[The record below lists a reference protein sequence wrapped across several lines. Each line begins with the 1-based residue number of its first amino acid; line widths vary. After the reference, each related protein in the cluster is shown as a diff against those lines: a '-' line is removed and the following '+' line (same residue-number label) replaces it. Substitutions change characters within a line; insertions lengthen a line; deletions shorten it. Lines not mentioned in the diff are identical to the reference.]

1 MENKKFPESQ
11 LPIRKTSEL
20 LPQVF
25 QTDANKKF
33 LASTLDPLVQPGVLQ
48 KTVGYVGRRYGKTF
62 NGNDVYLDSD
72 ETLRSRYQLEPGVV
86 IKQENVDTKF
96 YDYLDFKNIL
106 RFFGNTEEDDNL
118 VTNQEHYSWD
128 PPISWDKFVNFR
140 EYYWVPEGPPPIT
153 ITGQAQTVESTYRV
167 KLGVTDSY
175 ILFPDGLTNN
185 PTLTLYRGQKY
196 RFIINA
202 PGNGF
207 TIRTSYDS
215 GSLRYNPDLAY
226 SKGSLVLFD
235 EKLWRALNDIPQG
248 DGSTIDENSQDWEYV
263 EPVSVSA
270 SLDYNQG
277 VTNNGIENGTLIF
290 EIPFDAPDV
299 LYYQSDT
306 NPNRLGRF
314 IIGNINSN
322 TRLDVEKEILG
333 KSQYT
338 SSNGIELSNGM
349 VIRFSGLTVPQIYD
363 TDESWVVEGVGE
375 SITLVK
381 FSDLI
386 ISSGLNLDVP
396 EVLFDNAGFD
406 TEPFDDAVFY
416 AGKKDYIVINRG
428 SRDSN
433 PWSRYNRWFHRSV
446 LEQAYKL
453 SGSDFDSAEANRA
466 KRPIIEFKENI
477 KLFNHGDRAKL
488 SVDFVDDFTTDVFS
502 KIEGSKGYIVDGE
515 ELFQGARVLVIA
527 DTDNLAN
534 NRIYQVNFITH
545 NNNRQINLVPA
556 SDSDSLLGECV
567 LVKRGAINQRLM
579 YHYDGTQWIKSQIKQ
594 SVNQPPRFEIF
605 DEAGVSF
612 SDTEKYPVSSFN
624 GTEIV
629 SYKVGTGIADTELGF
644 SLSYL
649 NIGNVGDIQY
659 EFDWELDS
667 FSYQINQI
675 TFEKHI
681 RTGFYK
687 NTLDDS
693 YGNCW
698 TVTDSTFVQPIID
711 SKVVDEN
718 TNTIDFNTVDWN
730 KFDQE
735 TNAKLVIYLNG
746 NRYDG
751 SFIRTKSRFIFE
763 DTLSI
768 GDVITIKLFCDT
780 LPDLGFYEIPIG
792 LEENPLN
799 DILENFTYGVAVD
812 HIKSALEFND
822 DLIGQ
827 AVGVNN
833 LRDISDYIQHST
845 KILKHAGIPALPI
858 SLLCD
863 KQINLI
869 KSIDYAKKKYTEFK
883 SAFLDLSTR
892 LVYNENVSELCDQ
905 ILTELART
913 KTSEDSFAD
922 SDMAG
927 TGAYKDISYQVEDVG
942 ITTFALSE
950 KFDLVSDSR
959 RAVYVYLNDNQL
971 VANRDYE
978 FDSTFGF
985 LKILIELNDNDIVTI
1000 REYNSTA
1007 SCFIPPT
1014 PTKLGLY
1021 KKYLPQKFLDDT
1033 YAEPKQVIQGHDG
1046 SINVAYN
1053 DFRDDLL
1060 LELEFR
1066 IYNNIKRQYNE
1077 QVFNIDNVLA
1087 GYYGVGEYSKDKVDV
1102 ILNRQFLQWAA
1113 DTNIDYVN
1121 NIYFDSENSF
1131 TYTYSNMTDRSQ
1143 STNLPGYWRGVY
1155 RWFYDTDRPHRCPW
1169 EMLGF
1174 SEQPDWWEDEY
1185 GPAPYTS
1192 GNLLLWEDLRDGI
1205 IRQGSRAGTYDRYKR
1220 SSLLEHIPVD
1230 ADGNLLSPLTSNLAG
1245 NFSLINNQ
1253 GDFKLGDC
1261 APVEYAWKSSS
1272 EYPFAMMTVFS
1283 LLKPFE
1289 FISDNFTSSD
1299 TENNVLDQTINS
1311 KTKYFYTIKDIEIPV
1326 AGETFGSG
1334 LIKYVMDYLKSL
1346 NLSNTNLRNFLD
1358 GIDVKLSTRLS
1369 GFVDPENQKYVLDS
1383 KNPQSTSGSIF
1394 VPEENYDII
1403 FNVSSPIISISYS
1416 GVIVEKTDRGFK
1428 IYGYDKLNP
1437 YFNYYK
1443 AIPSQTDSLINVGGV
1458 SESFI
1463 DWAEEKFYGNGIV
1476 IRYNNEF
1483 YRTLQSFTSGN
1494 TFTLD
1499 NLKKLPSL
1507 PVVQGVN
1514 ALYRRNFDTLRVSN
1528 LIYGTVLSSVQEVV
1542 DFFLGYQK
1550 YLQSLGY
1557 VFDTYNTELGVAND
1571 FFTSAKEFMF
1581 WTRHNWQIGA
1591 LISLS
1596 PLSTKIKLSNKIG
1609 VVDNLLDSF
1618 YGYSILKSD
1627 GTALDPAFIEVVRDF
1642 QEFTLSSVN
1651 TNEGIYFFSAHV
1663 VLKENVT
1670 IFDDR
1675 TVFNDVIYDKTTGYR
1690 QERIKSRG
1698 FRTTDWDGD
1707 YTSPGFI
1714 FDAVNI
1720 RIWEPYTDYKLGD
1733 IVSYKSFYYTSLISQ
1748 AGTETFDNANWSKLD
1763 SVPSKKLVT
1772 NYDYRINQIE
1782 DYYDLDS
1789 EGLGNSQRDLARH
1802 LVGYQK
1808 RDYLSNLAED
1818 ETIQY
1823 KLYQGFIRE
1832 KGTANSVRKIF
1843 DKTSG
1848 VDDDSIVLKEEW
1860 ALLLSRYGGVD
1871 QKTEIEFNVT
1881 RDELKINPQP
1891 LIFTVS
1897 RSSGPVLDQ
1906 FLRIPQA
1913 DFTISKIPFTTD
1925 INPVRYFND
1934 NNRSAG
1940 FVKLDQIEFTV
1951 SDINELLS
1959 LDINQVKE
1967 NNHIWITFLS
1977 EMSWTVW
1984 RFNKS
1989 PILAINEVEKEG
2001 SRVIIGFGRP
2011 HSFSV
2016 GDVIGVK
2023 GIPNLTG
2030 FHQITEITQRG
2041 IVVETTST
2049 QPVEF
2054 DGSTVNY
2061 IYEFTVAKYS
2071 EYQDLDLEKSAG
2083 LSAGSKLWIEQ
2094 NKDQLWEVV
2103 EKNSV
2108 YSSKGLIDYGVA
2120 NPRELG
2126 YRVLYSDALSQSIV
2140 SLPHS
2145 NQVLIYKESS
2155 ESLSFYANIN
2165 LPAYLENSMN
2175 FSLGKGMAISSDGR
2189 WLLIGAPNA
2198 GGIRSKFMGEYDPN
2212 GQYFAEEI
2220 TRYANR
2226 LWTAT
2231 DDMFGDGS
2239 TVDVYSDRWMP
2250 AEIIE
2255 ASPIGRSTGYS
2266 NQGCVLIYEWS
2277 NQQWNYATTILSPSP
2292 DIDENFGHDISIGKT
2307 GRNYYVSVS
2316 APGALENRGRVYLY
2330 KYENNSWKNLLDT
2343 RYSGIYKSATFY
2355 PAGSI
2360 VWYEN
2365 KLYQAKIDVIGD
2377 GSTIG
2382 LTDVVSNEW
2391 VQIDPVSTESS
2402 LPKNIFLDDDGS
2414 TLASAMLTD
2423 NEIAELTK
2431 NGDQFGYSTAMN
2443 LDGSLLFVSSIY
2455 SDGQF
2460 FANYKGDWRS
2470 EAIYKEGDV
2479 VRNDGGYF
2487 KLIDPRSDVEDS
2499 SAAYT
2504 SQNEDPASD
2513 PWISVGD
2520 STNTPTGKVFVYK
2533 RDAADRY
2540 QLVQTI
2546 TAGNLADLN
2555 DTAEEFISSG
2565 DLFGYDLDI
2574 DYSGT
2579 TLIVSSPEA
2588 DVNLI
2593 SQGAVYVFENEDLSN
2608 TEFRLKQKLV
2618 SYESNVNLFFGSS
2631 IAITPSTEKI
2641 VVGARNAPF
2650 KIFARFDTELGT
2662 SFDDGTTIFS
2672 TNQGYPGQVYVY
2684 QKTDQVYLLAE
2695 KLQSDD
2701 LMTFE
2706 SFGFSVD
2713 ATASKVLVGSPYFQT
2728 QNEYTGNVRLFTSNP
2743 EITPWNIISI
2753 QSELVDVNLIDAI
2766 FVVDDTENQKLANL
2780 DVVDHFKNKIIGI
2793 AEQEINYK
2801 LMYDPAIYTVGNDSV
2816 VVDGSQNWK
2825 DKHVGEVWWDLRTV
2839 KWIEYEQGDT
2849 AYRSG
2854 NWNKLA
2860 YGATVDVYEWVES
2873 RYLPS
2878 EWNSLA
2884 DTTEGLA
2891 ENISGQTLYGDEIYS
2906 FKENYNILN
2915 GEIVE
2920 VVYYYWVKNKKT
2932 VPDIKFRRRS
2942 IFDVAR
2948 LIETPQSGGIPL
2960 AAMIAANEMLLFNFD
2975 SLLKGNQSLV
2985 NVKYKQSL
2993 DYSTPI
2999 HREYQLLT
3007 EGQADSLP
3015 TRQIERKWI
3024 DSLIGFDEQGNVVPD
3039 PDLSIKQRYGI
3050 SFRPRQSMFADRIK
3064 ILKIVVD
3071 NINNILTQRPF
3082 ADSLNLENLNSVD
3095 PLPSE
3100 ELNEYDVAVDSF
3112 VDLSQIG
3119 TARVRQAQLLPNIV
3133 DGELESITI
3142 LDTGFGYRNVP
3153 NIIIEGTGVGATAE
3167 ITIDSQGRIN
3177 SARVLTRGKKY
3188 TSAVIKIRQFSVL
3201 VINDQTANNFWSV
3214 YSWDQQRLNFYR
3226 SRSQGFN
3233 TTIYWDYADWW
3244 KSGYGISSRINIE
3257 ITNYY
3262 LEPTLFDLVIGD
3274 LIKITEFGNGGW
3286 AVLER
3291 VQDGTGDIDG
3301 KYNLVGRQRG
3311 TIFLKDSLYNK
3322 KTTPLGFDNVGSFDT
3337 ALYDLQPIQELRNIF
3352 KAVKEDI
3359 FIEDLSA
3366 EWNKL
3371 FFLSLRY
3378 ILSEQQYVDW
3388 LFKTSFLGAVHNVGE
3403 LQQKL
3408 SYKNDNLE
3416 SYKLYLDEVKPYRT
3430 TIREFTS
3437 RYTSLDNNL
3446 SAVADFDLP
3455 PAYSEVDGTVLP
3467 INRYFDKTDQYP
3479 WKWWQE
3485 NQGFGI
3491 TEILVANKGSNY
3503 TNVPNVII
3511 EGNGRGASA
3520 QAYISNGRVT
3530 KILVTSQGYGYTKTP
3545 TVTLVG
3551 GNGSSRDI
3559 ATAVAILGDSLIRAF
3574 DIKLKFDRISKLP
3587 IYNNFSQTQT
3597 FVATGNTSIFNLNY
3611 ASVIDKSKITV
3622 LKNSQIVLNNE
3633 YDISLF
3639 TVETDSYQILKGRL
3653 IFALPP
3659 AVGDIIEIVY
3669 EKNDELLDSV
3679 ARIEKYYSPA
3689 SGMKGNELNQLMTG
3703 IDFGGIQIQGTT
3715 FDITGGWDALP
3726 WFTEGWDSVES
3737 NSDFYVVADGSTNT
3751 ITLPYVPAVGQLV
3764 TIYLKRNYIS
3774 PYLGLSRDSTF
3785 QERIDNLQY
3794 NEIEQESR
3802 SIRIDDPYYDMYD
3815 GSTIMPNGRKTPPE
3829 SAVMPTFVG
3838 DGLTSTIDFLD
3849 PIADVPYITTN
3860 AGDTLIFR
3868 LINSDG
3874 SLTIEDVN
3882 LVDTLVSG
3890 GSLSNVSGAYITAN
3904 GTLAEEISIDG
3915 DKFISPDQVPSPE
3928 ENIPGQVLD
3937 SLSVKVFNTTKTGAA
3952 PLQNKIYFGDDSSTT
3967 FEIDLEILELK
3978 SLIVYIDK
3986 IKKQHG
3992 IDYRVNFDNNTV
4004 IFDTAPSAGAVIE
4017 IISIGLGGIEILDYQ
4032 EFVADGATSFFLT
4045 KARYDQTTNIFV
4057 TVDGAADDVG
4067 FVDSSEFTTEANL
4080 TLIQF
4085 GIPPA
4090 QGKHIK
4096 VVSLGVSNVD
4106 TDSTGLPVVSVNR
4119 QQFVFDGINR
4129 SFSLDGFVSLTRG
4142 SSKSSILVSVN
4153 NNFLVGVDTT
4163 YIIYN
4168 GTNNEIVIGIDP
4180 EEAIGNITSGNISVF
4195 INGVLQRFVIDY
4207 VFDGNQNLVII
4218 PPANLTIG
4226 DEIKIE
4232 IDLRT
4237 EYTISSNDVLTI
4249 SNGVVLAL
4257 NDIIEVTWFGEYPT
4271 MDIISDEFSGGKVN
4285 YQLSRVPLGVTYI
4298 WVYVNGVRLT
4308 QDRDYEI
4315 SLPRN
4320 VVYLNVD
4327 TVETDLIK
4335 IVNFGSSIHV
4345 PPVAYEIYKDML
4357 NFNHFKRYS
4366 KNNQIRLARVLNYYD
4381 TEIEVTDGTLL
4392 YQPSATRNLAG
4403 IVEINNERIE
4413 YLHKNRNI
4421 LSGLRRGS
4429 QGSAIAELHE
4439 IDSFVVDVGI
4449 EETVPYNEEQFKND
4463 FVSDG
4468 SSLLIGSLEY
4478 VPAKSDGDFYRIVNA
4493 QGDYVSIPENYGR
4506 CDELEVFVAG
4516 RRLRKQSISIYNEA
4530 LGSTSPESD
4539 DVLEAEFSVDGSSP
4553 HIRLTSAVPAG
4564 VRITVIKRIGRIW
4577 YERGASSA
4585 SNGKTFLKNDTPYV
4599 RFINEKS
4606 SQLPE

>member
-1 MENKKFPESQ
+1 MANKSFPESQ
-11 LPIRKTSEL
+11 IPIRKTSEL

-25 QTDANKKF
+25 QTDTNKKF
-33 LASTLDPLVQPGVLQ
+33 LAATLDPLVQPGVLQ

-62 NGNDVYLDSD
+62 NGKDVYLDSD

-86 IKQENVDTKF
+86 IEQQNKDTKF

-118 VTNQEHYSWD
+118 VTAQEHYSWD
-128 PPISWDKFVNFR
+128 PPVDWDKFVNFR

-153 ITGQAQTVESTYRV
+153 ITGQAQAVESTYRV

-175 ILFPDGLTNN
+175 IFFPDGLTNN

-196 RFIINA
+196 RFMINA

-207 TIRTSYDS
+207 TIKTAYDS

-235 EKLWRALNDIPQG
+235 DKLWRALNDIPQG

-263 EPVSVSA
+263 EPVAVSA
-270 SLDYNQG
+270 SLDYNRG
-277 VTNNGIENGTLIF
+277 VTNNGIESGTLTF

-314 IIGNINSN
+314 IIGDIRSN

-333 KSQYT
+333 KSQYI
-338 SSNGIELSNGM
+338 SSNGITLSNGM
-349 VIRFSGLTVPQIYD
+349 TIRFSGLTLPEKYN
-363 TDESWVVEGVGE
+363 TDETWIVEGVGQ
-375 SITLVK
+375 SITLTK

-396 EVLFDNAGFD
+396 EILFDNAGFD
-406 TEPFDDAVFY
+406 TEPFDDAAFF
-416 AGKKDYIVINRG
+416 AGKKDYVVINRS

-446 LEQAYKL
+446 LEQAHRI
-453 SGSDFDSAEANRA
+453 SGSDFDSDESRRA
-466 KRPIIEFKENI
+466 KRPIIEFKSNI
-477 KLFNHGDRAKL
+477 QLFNHGARAKL
-488 SVDFVDDFTTDVFS
+488 AVDYIDDFTTDVFS
-502 KIEGSKGYIVDGE
+502 KIEGSQGYIVDGE
-515 ELFQGARVLVIA
+515 QLFQGARVLVVA

-534 NRIYQVNFITH
+534 NRIYQVNFINH
-545 NNNRQINLVPA
+545 NGTRQINLKPTD
-556 SDSDSLLGECV
+556 DSDLLLGDGV
-567 LVKRGAINQRLM
+567 LVKRGAVNQRLM
-579 YHYDGTQWIKSQIKQ
+579 YHYDGTRWLKSQIKQ
-594 SVNQPPRFEIF
+594 TVNQSPRFDVF
-605 DEAGVSF
+605 DELGVSF
-612 SDTEKYPVSSFN
+612 TDTEKYPVSSFL
-624 GTEIV
+624 GTEII
-629 SYKVGTGIADTELGF
+629 SYKKGNGLIDSELGF

-659 EFDWELDS
+659 EFDWEIDS
-667 FSYQINQI
+667 FSYQINQEV
-675 TFEKHI
+675 FGENI
-681 RTGFYK
+681 RTGFFK
-687 NTLDDS
+687 DTLDDS

-698 TVTDSTFVQPIID
+698 TITDSIFAQPIID
-711 SKVVDEN
+711 SRIINEA
-718 TNTIDFNTVDWN
+718 TNTVDFNTVDWN
-730 KFDQE
+730 KFDEE
-735 TNAKLVIYLNG
+735 TNTKLVIYLNG
-746 NRYDG
+746 DPYDK
-751 SFIRTKSRFIFE
+751 IIDRTKSRFVFE
-763 DTLSI
+763 DQLMA
-768 GDVITIKLFCDT
+768 GDVVSIKIFCST
-780 LPDLGFYEIPIG
+780 LPDLGFYQIPIG
-792 LEENPLN
+792 LERNPLN
-799 DILENFTYGVAVD
+799 ANLENFTYGVAVD

-822 DLIGQ
+822 SLIGQ
-827 AVGVNN
+827 PVGVNN

-845 KILKHAGIPALPI
+845 KIIKHAGIPALPI

-863 KQINLI
+863 KEINLV

-892 LVYNENVSELCDQ
+892 FVYNENVSELCDQ

-913 KTSEDSFAD
+913 KTSKDSFAD
-922 SDMAG
+922 SDMVG
-927 TGAYKDISYQVEDVG
+927 TGAYKDIDYEVEDIG

-950 KFDLVSDSR
+950 KFDLVTDSR
-959 RAVYVYLNDNQL
+959 RAVYVYLNDQQL
-971 VANRDYE
+971 IANRDYE

-985 LKILIELNDNDIVTI
+985 LKILIELNENDLVTI

-1021 KKYLPQKFLDDT
+1021 KKYLPQRFLDDT
-1033 YAEPKQVIQGHDG
+1033 YVEPKQVIQGHDG
-1046 SINVAYN
+1046 SINIAYN

-1077 QVFNIDNVLA
+1077 NVFNIDNILA

-1143 STNLPGYWRGVY
+1143 SVNLPGYWRGVY

-1174 SEQPDWWEDEY
+1174 SEKPTWWESEY

-1205 IRQGSRAGTYDRYKR
+1205 IRQGSRVGTYDRYKR
-1220 SSLLEHIPVD
+1220 PSLLDHIPVD
-1230 ADGNLLSPLTSNLAG
+1230 GDGNLLSPLTSNLAG

-1253 GDFKLGDC
+1253 GDFVLGDC
-1261 APVEYAWKSSS
+1261 SPVEYAWKSSS
-1272 EYPFAMMTVFS
+1272 EYPFALMTVFS

-1299 TENNVLDQTINS
+1299 TENNILGQTINV
-1311 KTKYFYTIKDIEIPV
+1311 KTKYFYTIQDVEIPI

-1334 LIKYVMDYLKSL
+1334 LVKYVMDYLKSL
-1346 NLSNTNLRNFLD
+1346 NLTNIDLEAFLN

-1369 GFVDPENQKYVLDS
+1369 GFVDPENQKYILDS
-1383 KNPQSTSGSIF
+1383 KNPQSTSGSVF
-1394 VPEENYDII
+1394 VPAENYDII
-1403 FNVSSPIISISYS
+1403 FNVSSPVSSISYS
-1416 GVIVEKTDRGFK
+1416 GIIAEKTDRGFK

-1443 AIPSQTDSLINVGGV
+1443 AIPSRNDSLINVGGV

-1463 DWAEEKFYGNGIV
+1463 DWSEEKFYGNGVI

-1483 YRTLQSFTSGN
+1483 YRTLQSFTSGR
-1494 TFTLD
+1494 TFTTD
-1499 NLKKLPSL
+1499 NLKKLPAL

-1514 ALYRRNFDTLRVSN
+1514 ALYRRNFDTLKISN
-1528 LIYGTVLSSVQEVV
+1528 LVYGTILPGVQDVV
-1542 DFFLGYQK
+1542 DFFLGYQR

-1557 VFDTYNTELGVAND
+1557 IFDGYDTELGVAND

-1596 PLSTKIKLSNKIG
+1596 PLSNKIKLSNKIG

-1627 GTALDPAFIEVVRDF
+1627 GTALEPAFIEVVRDF
-1642 QEFTLSSVN
+1642 QEFTLSTIN
-1651 TNEGIYFFSAHV
+1651 TNEGIYFLSAHV

-1707 YTSPGFI
+1707 YTSPGFL

-1720 RIWEPYTDYKLGD
+1720 KIWEPYTDYKLGD
-1733 IVSYKSFYYTSLISQ
+1733 IVSYKSFYWTSLINQ
-1748 AGTETFDNANWSKLD
+1748 AGSQEFADASWSKLD

-1808 RDYLSNLAED
+1808 RDYLTSLAED
-1818 ETIQY
+1818 EIIQY

-1832 KGTANSVRKIF
+1832 KGTANSVKKIF

-1871 QKTEIEFNVT
+1871 QKNEIEFSIA
-1881 RDELKINPQP
+1881 RDQLKINPQP
-1891 LIFTVS
+1891 VIFTVS
-1897 RSSGPVLDQ
+1897 QPSGSVLDQ

-1913 DFTISKIPFTTD
+1913 DFTISKIPFSTD
-1925 INPVRYFND
+1925 INPVRYFED

-1951 SDINELLS
+1951 SDIDELLL
-1959 LDINQVKE
+1959 LDINRVRE
-1967 NNHIWITFLS
+1967 NNHIWITFLT

-1989 PILAINEVEKEG
+1989 PILTINSVEKQG
-2001 SRVIIGFGRP
+2001 SRVIIDFGRP
-2011 HSFSV
+2011 HVFSV
-2016 GDVIGVK
+2016 GDVIGIK
-2023 GIPNLTG
+2023 NIPNLTG
-2030 FHQITEITQRG
+2030 FHRITEVAQRNV
-2041 IVVETTST
+2041 VVETTST
-2049 QPVEF
+2049 QPIEF
-2054 DGSTVNY
+2054 DGSTINY

-2071 EYQDLDLEKSAG
+2071 KYQDLDLEKSAG
-2083 LSAGSKLWIEQ
+2083 LLAGSKLWIENNENQ
-2094 NKDQLWEVV
+2094 RWEVV
-2103 EKNSV
+2103 EKNKI
-2108 YSSKGLIDYGVA
+2108 YSAKGLIDYGIA
-2120 NPRELG
+2120 NPKELG
-2126 YRVLYSDALSQSIV
+2126 YKVLYSDILGQSIV

-2145 NQVLIYKESS
+2145 NQVLIYKESA

-2165 LPAYLENSMN
+2165 LPSYLENSMN
-2175 FSLGKGMAISSDGR
+2175 FSLGKGMAISTDGR

-2212 GQYFAEEI
+2212 GQYFLGEI

-2239 TVDVYSDRWMP
+2239 TVDVYTDRWDP
-2250 AEIIE
+2250 AEIVE

-2266 NQGCVLIYEWS
+2266 NQGCVLIYEWA

-2307 GRNYYVSVS
+2307 GNNYYVSVA
-2316 APGALENRGRVYLY
+2316 APGSLVNRGRVYLY
-2330 KYENNSWKNLLDT
+2330 KYENNTWKNLLDT
-2343 RYSGIYKSATFY
+2343 RYSGIYRSATFY

-2360 VWYEN
+2360 VWYDN
-2365 KLYQAKIDVIGD
+2365 KLFQAKIDVIGD

-2391 VQIDPVSTESS
+2391 IQIDPVSTESS

-2414 TLASAMLTD
+2414 TIASAMLSD
-2423 NEIAELTK
+2423 DDLAELTK
-2431 NGDQFGYSTAMN
+2431 NGDQFGYSVAMN
-2443 LDGSLLFVSSIY
+2443 LDGSLLFISSIY

-2470 EAIYKEGDV
+2470 SSIYKEGDV

-2487 KLIDPRSDVEDS
+2487 KLIDPRLNVEDS
-2499 SAAYT
+2499 SDVYT
-2504 SQNEDPASD
+2504 SQNQDPASD

-2520 STNTPTGKVFVYK
+2520 STDTPTGKVFVYK
-2533 RDAADRY
+2533 RDPSDRY

-2546 TAGNLADLN
+2546 TAGNLADIN
-2555 DTAEEFISSG
+2555 DTVEEFISSG

-2672 TNQGYPGQVYVY
+2672 TNRGYPGQVYVY
-2684 QKTDQVYLLAE
+2684 QKKGQIYLLSE
-2695 KLQSDD
+2695 KLESDD
-2701 LMTFE
+2701 LMSFE

-2713 ATASKVLVGSPYFQT
+2713 ATASVVLVGSPYFQT
-2728 QNEYTGNVRLFTSNP
+2728 QDEYTGTVRLFNSNP
-2743 EITPWNIISI
+2743 QVRPWNIIST
-2753 QSELVDVNLIDAI
+2753 QSELVDVRLIDAVY
-2766 FVVDDTENQKLANL
+2766 VVDDVLDEKLANL

-2801 LMYDPAIYTVGNDSV
+2801 LMYDPAIYTLGDESV
-2816 VVDGSQNWK
+2816 VVDDQQNWK
-2825 DKHVGEVWWDLRTV
+2825 EKHIGEVWWDLRTV

-2860 YGATVDVYEWVES
+2860 YGAVIDVYEWVGS

-2915 GEIVE
+2915 GEITD

-2932 VPDIKFRRRS
+2932 LPNTNFRRRS

-2948 LIETPQSGGIPL
+2948 LIETPQSGGLPL
-2960 AAMIAANEMLLFNFD
+2960 AAMIAEDQMLLFNFD
-2975 SLLKGNQSLV
+2975 SLLKGNQSLI
-2985 NVKYKQSL
+2985 NIKYKKSL

-3024 DSLIGFDEQGNVVPD
+3024 DSLVGFDEQGNVVPD
-3039 PDLSIKQRYGI
+3039 PDLSVKQRYGI
-3050 SFRPRQSMFADRIK
+3050 NFRPRQSMFVDRTK

-3071 NINNILTQRPF
+3071 TINGILTQRPF
-3082 ADSLNLENLNSVD
+3082 ADSLNLDNLNAVD
-3095 PLPSE
+3095 PLPDA

-3112 VDLSQIG
+3112 IDLEQIG
-3119 TARVRQAQLLPNIV
+3119 TARVRQAQLIPNIV
-3133 DGELESITI
+3133 NGEIESITI
-3142 LDTGFGYRNVP
+3142 ADTGFGYRNSPTVV
-3153 NIIIEGTGVGATAE
+3153 IEGTGIGATARVS
-3167 ITIDSQGRIN
+3167 IDSQGRVN
-3177 SARVLTRGKKY
+3177 SATILTKGRKY
-3188 TSAVIKIRQFSVL
+3188 TSAIVKIRQFSVL
-3201 VINDQTANNFWSV
+3201 VRNDRTANDFWSV
-3214 YSWDQQRLNFYR
+3214 YSWDQQRFNFYR
-3226 SRSQGFN
+3226 SKSQGFN
-3233 TTIYWDYADWW
+3233 TTAYWDYIDWW
-3244 KSGYGISSRINIE
+3244 KSGYGISSRIDVE
-3257 ITNYY
+3257 IINYY
-3262 LEPTLFDLVIGD
+3262 LEPTLFDLVVGD

-3311 TIFLKDSLYNK
+3311 TLFLRDSLYNK
-3322 KTTPLGFDNVGSFDT
+3322 KTTPLGFDNVASFD
-3337 ALYDLQPIQELRNIF
+3337 AVLYDLQPIQELRNIF
-3352 KAVKEDI
+3352 RAVKEDI
-3359 FIEDLSA
+3359 FIEDLSS

-3371 FFLSLRY
+3371 FFLSLKY
-3378 ILSEQQYVDW
+3378 ILSEQEYVDW
-3388 LFKTSFLGAVHNVGE
+3388 LFKTSFLGAIHNVGE

-3416 SYKLYLDEVKPYRT
+3416 SYKSYLEEVKPYRT

-3437 RYTSLDNNL
+3437 RYTGLDQAL
-3446 SAVADFDLP
+3446 SAITDFDLP
-3455 PAYSEVDGTVLP
+3455 AAYSEVDGTVLP
-3467 INRYFDKTDQYP
+3467 ISRYFDKTNEYP
-3479 WKWWQE
+3479 WKWWRD
-3485 NQGFGI
+3485 NQGFSI
-3491 TEILVANKGSNY
+3491 TEILVANKGSGY
-3503 TNVPNVII
+3503 TTVPKVVI
-3511 EGNGRGASA
+3511 EGNGQGATA
-3520 QAYISNGRVT
+3520 RAYISNGRVT
-3530 KILVTSQGYGYTKTP
+3530 KILITDTGNGYTQTP
-3545 TVTLVG
+3545 TVSLIG
-3551 GNGSSRDI
+3551 GNGSVSDI
-3559 ATAVAILGDSLIRAF
+3559 ATAVAVLGDSPVRSF
-3574 DIKLKFDRISKLP
+3574 DVKLKFDRISKSS
-3587 IYNNFSQTQT
+3587 IYNNFSQIQT
-3597 FVATGNTSIFNLNY
+3597 FTATGNTSIFNLNY
-3611 ASVIDKSKITV
+3611 ASTIDKSKITV
-3622 LKNSQIVLNNE
+3622 LQNSQIVLNNE

-3639 TVETDSYQILKGRL
+3639 TVETDSYQILRGRL
-3653 IFALPP
+3653 VFVLPP
-3659 AVGDIIEIVY
+3659 AAGDIIEITY

-3679 ARIEKYYSPA
+3679 ARIEKYYSPT
-3689 SGMKGNELNQLMTG
+3689 SGMKGTEISQLMTG
-3703 IDFGGIQIQGTT
+3703 IDFGGVQIQGTT

-3737 NSDFYVVADGSTNT
+3737 NSDFYVVTDGSTNE
-3751 ITLPYVPAVGQLV
+3751 ITLPYVPAAGQLV
-3764 TIYLKRNYIS
+3764 TIYIKRNYVS
-3774 PYLGLSRDSTF
+3774 PFVGLSRDSTF
-3785 QERIDNLQY
+3785 QQRIDNLQY
-3794 NEIEQESR
+3794 AETEQESR

-3815 GSTIMPNGRKTPPE
+3815 GSTVMPNGRKTPPE
-3829 SAVMPTFVG
+3829 GVVMPTFVG
-3838 DGLTSTIDFLD
+3838 DGSINIVDFVNQET
-3849 PIADVPYITTN
+3849 DVPYITTN

-3868 LINSDG
+3868 LIASDG
-3874 SLTIEDVN
+3874 SLTINDIN
-3882 LVDTLVSG
+3882 LVDTLISG
-3890 GSLSNVSGAYITAN
+3890 GSLSAVSGAYVTAT

-3915 DKFISPDQVPSPE
+3915 DKFITPDQVPAPE

-3937 SLSVKVFNTTKTGAA
+3937 SLSVKVFNTTRTGAA
-3952 PLQNKIYFGDDSSTT
+3952 PLQNKIYLGDDSTKT
-3967 FEIDLEILELK
+3967 FDIDLELLQLN
-3978 SLIVYIDK
+3978 SLAVYVDK
-3986 IKKQHG
+3986 DKKQASV
-3992 IDYRVNFDNNTV
+3992 DYRVNFEDNTV
-4004 IFDTAPSAGAVIE
+4004 IFEVAPAAGAVVE
-4017 IISIGLGGIEILDYQ
+4017 IISIGLGGVEILDYQ
-4032 EFVADGATSFFLT
+4032 EFLADGATLFFLT
-4045 KARYDQTTNIFV
+4045 RARYTQTTNIFV
-4057 TVDGAADDVG
+4057 TVDGIVTDPG
-4067 FVDSSEFTTEANL
+4067 FVDSSEFTTENDR
-4080 TLIQF
+4080 TLVQF
-4085 GIPPA
+4085 GIPPV
-4090 QGKHIK
+4090 QGKSIK
-4096 VVSLGVSNVD
+4096 VVSLATSTVD
-4106 TDSTGLPVVSVNR
+4106 TDSTNLPIVSVNR
-4119 QQFVFDGINR
+4119 QQFIFDGSTR
-4129 SFSLDGFVSLTRG
+4129 SFSMEGFVTLARG
-4142 SSKSSILVSVN
+4142 SSRSSILVSVN
-4153 NNFLVGVDTT
+4153 DVFLIGVDTT
-4163 YIIYN
+4163 YTVYD
-4168 GTNNEIVIGIDP
+4168 GTNNTIFIGIDP
-4180 EEAIGNITSGNISVF
+4180 VEAVGNITSGNISVF
-4195 INGVLQRFVIDY
+4195 INGNLQRFVIDY
-4207 VFDGNQNLVII
+4207 VFDGNQNLITI
-4218 PPANLTIG
+4218 PPANLNVG

-4232 IDLRT
+4232 VDLRT
-4237 EYTISSNDVLTI
+4237 EYTITANDVLTI
-4249 SNGVVLAL
+4249 VNSVSLSEDDV
-4257 NDIIEVTWFGEYPT
+4257 IEVTWFGEYPT
-4271 MDIISDEFSGGKVN
+4271 LDIVSDEFGGGKVN
-4285 YQLSRVPLGVTYI
+4285 YQLSRNPLGVTYV
-4298 WVYVNGVRLT
+4298 WVYLNGQRLT
-4308 QDRDYEI
+4308 QDLDYEI

-4320 VVYLNVD
+4320 VVYLNIE
-4327 TVETDLIK
+4327 TTETDLIK
-4335 IVNFGSSIHV
+4335 IVNFGSSIHTS
-4345 PPVAYEIYKDML
+4345 PVAYEIYKDML

-4366 KNNQIRLARVLNYYD
+4366 KNNQIKLGRELRYYD
-4381 TEIEVTDGTLL
+4381 TEIIVTDGTLL
-4392 YQPSATRNLAG
+4392 YQPTANKNLAG

-4413 YLHKNRNI
+4413 YLQKNGNT

-4429 QGSAIAELHE
+4429 QGSAIAELHSL
-4439 IDSFVVDVGI
+4439 DSFVVDVGI
-4449 EETVPYNEEQFKND
+4449 EETVPYNEEQFRND
-4463 FVSDG
+4463 FISDG
-4468 SSLLIGSLEY
+4468 SSLLIGSLNY
-4478 VPAKSDGDFYRIVNA
+4478 VPVKSDRDFYRTVNA
-4493 QGDYVSIPENYGR
+4493 QGEYISIPENYGG
-4506 CDELEVFVAG
+4506 CDEVEVFVAG
-4516 RRLRKQSISIYNEA
+4516 RRLRKQSISIYNED
-4530 LGSTSPESD
+4530 LGSTSPEAD
-4539 DVLEAEFSVDGSSP
+4539 DILEAEFSVDGTSP

-4577 YERGASSA
+4577 YERGASTA
-4585 SNGKTFLKNDTPYV
+4585 SKGTTFLKNDTPYV

-4606 SQLPE
+4606 SELPE